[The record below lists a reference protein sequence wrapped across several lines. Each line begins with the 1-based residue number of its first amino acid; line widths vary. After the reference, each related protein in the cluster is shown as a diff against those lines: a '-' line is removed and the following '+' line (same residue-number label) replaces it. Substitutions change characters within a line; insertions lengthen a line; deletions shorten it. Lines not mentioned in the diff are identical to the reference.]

1 MPTSNFIQTS
11 PKIKNLKT
19 RVKNTLSLA
28 VERAAG
34 HLHDPQ
40 KYPLPGSSNSL
51 EHAVCNIFAS
61 LSDRKQRKVFDRIK
75 NNLQASATKRN
86 QLYGDLAAVNFSSAK
101 TITEQVTAMPVP
113 QNLQLTQD
121 DLDKINGAAKE
132 QIANSK
138 KPGYSTGKK
147 SFYSK
152 IKKDAQAQAVVVNP
166 TLAFF
171 VDSITCQKT
180 SEIRKDEITI
190 TGFASDSNNVQQ
202 DAPSFFSGDF
212 KKGDSA
218 VVSKRLFNFILDG
231 GSVGEPVTVAAGLF
245 LVERDLIHNVELARK
260 LEALFVILGATFV
273 AIGAAILVLGL
284 LAVPLVFVTVPMM
297 LIAFSLGLFFQFV
310 GSHVFGVIADDFSTA
325 ASDSITLAAPFT
337 IGDRFARTLSFQLDN
352 YSGDLTLGK
361 YTAAVHWEVVA
372 V

>member
-11 PKIKNLKT
+11 PKIKNLRT

-34 HLHDPQ
+34 HLDDPK
-40 KYPLPGSSNSL
+40 KYPLPGDNKSL
-51 EHAVCNIFAS
+51 EHAVYNIFAS
-61 LSDRKQRKVFDRIK
+61 LSDRKKRKVFDRIK
-75 NNLQASATKRN
+75 PTLKASATKRKE
-86 QLYGDLAAVNFSSAK
+86 LYGDLAAVNFSSAK

-113 QNLQLTQD
+113 QNLQLTQE
-121 DLDKINGAAKE
+121 DLDKINATAKE
-132 QIANSK
+132 QVANPKKSGYSTGK

-147 SFYSK
+147 PVT
-152 IKKDAQAQAVVVNP
+152 AQAVVNP

-180 SEIRKDEITI
+180 SEIRKDEISI
-190 TGFASDSNNVQQ
+190 TGFASDTNNVQQ

-218 VVSKRLFNFILDG
+218 TVNKRLFNFILDG
-231 GSVGEPVTVAAGLF
+231 GSVGEPVTTAAGLF
-245 LVERDLIHNVELARK
+245 LVERDLMHNTELARK
-260 LEALFVILGATFV
+260 LEVFFVILGATFV

-310 GSHVFGVIADDFSTA
+310 GAHVFGVIADDFSTA
-325 ASDSITLAAPFT
+325 ASDSITLAPPFT
-337 IGDRFARTLSFQLDN
+337 IGDRFGRTLSFTLDN
-352 YSGDLTLGK
+352 FGGDLTLGK
-361 YTAAVHWEVVA
+361 YTAAVHWEIVA

>member
-11 PKIKNLKT
+11 PKIQNLKA

-34 HLHDPQ
+34 HLDDPK
-40 KYPLPGSSNSL
+40 KYPLPGDSKSL
-51 EHAVCNIFAS
+51 EHAVYNIFAS
-61 LSDRKQRKVFDRIK
+61 LSDRKKRKIFDRVK
-75 NNLQASATKRN
+75 PTLKASAAKRK
-86 QLYGDLAAVNFSSAK
+86 QLYGDLASVNFSSAK
-101 TITEQVTAMPVP
+101 TVTEQVTTMPVP
-113 QNLQLTQD
+113 QNLRLTKE
-121 DLDKINGAAKE
+121 DLDKINATAGQ
-132 QIANSK
+132 QIATPK
-138 KPGYSTGKK
+138 KSSSSTGKK
-147 SFYSK
+147 PFYSNL
-152 IKKDAQAQAVVVNP
+152 KKAAQAQAVVVNP

-171 VDSITCQKT
+171 VDNITCQKT
-180 SEIRKDEITI
+180 SEIRKDEVTI

-218 VVSKRLFNFILDG
+218 TVSKRLFNFILDG
-231 GSVGEPVTVAAGLF
+231 GSVGEPATFAAGLF

-260 LEALFVILGATFV
+260 LEVLFVVLGATFV

-284 LAVPLVFVTVPMM
+284 AGAPVTVPMM

-310 GSHVFGVIADDFSTA
+310 GAHVFGVIADDFSTA

-337 IGDRFARTLSFQLDN
+337 VGDRFDRTLSFELDN
-352 YSGDLTLGK
+352 FGGDLTLGK

-372 V
+372 